1 MNSKISPRQF
11 EIIEAT
17 AKILTRSGIS
27 GLTIKNLALEMN
39 FTEGAIYRHFKSK
52 EEIIIAMINYIAE
65 NMEERFSNILSETKT
80 EEENLKSLFLN
91 QFTFFQLNTHFVIA
105 VFSDGFM
112 EENPLINESILKIMA
127 IRKKFIQPLIET
139 AQKSGLFTNT
149 ISSEE
154 ILHILMGSNRLLM
167 YKWRVNNFQFDLPTK
182 GMEMIESILTLIR
195 TNTNNLK

>member
-1 MNSKISPRQF
+1 MKSKISDRQF

-27 GLTIKNLALEMN
+27 GLTIKNLAHEMN

-52 EEIIIAMINYIAE
+52 EEIIVAMIEYIAE
-65 NMEERFSNILSETKT
+65 NMEERFSKIISTNKT
-80 EEENLKSLFLN
+80 DEENLKNLFLD
-91 QFTFFQLNTHFVIA
+91 QFSFFQLNTHFVTA

-112 EENPLINESILKIMA
+112 EESLKINEAILKIMSTR
-127 IRKKFIQPLIET
+127 IKYIKPLIESG
-139 AQKSGLFTNT
+139 QKLNVFTNT

-167 YKWRVNNFQFDLPTK
+167 YKWRVNNFQFDLDVK
-182 GMEMIESILTLIR
+182 GNEMIESIFTLIR
-195 TNTNNLK
+195 TNTNNIK

>member
-1 MNSKISPRQF
+1 MNSKISSRQF

-27 GLTIKNLALEMN
+27 GLTIKNLAHEMN

-52 EEIIIAMINYIAE
+52 EEIIIAMIDYLAE
-65 NMEERFSNILSETKT
+65 NMEERFSKIISENETD
-80 EEENLKSLFLN
+80 EENLKKLFLD
-91 QFTFFQLNTHFVIA
+91 QFSFFQLNTHFVTA

-112 EENPLINESILKIMA
+112 EESFKINEAILKIMSTR
-127 IRKKFIQPLIET
+127 IKFIKPLIESG
-139 AQKSGLFTNT
+139 QKLNVFTNI
-149 ISSEE
+149 ISAEE

-167 YKWRVNNFQFDLPTK
+167 YKWRVNNFQFDLMVK
-182 GMEMIESILTLIR
+182 GNEMIESIFTLIR

>member
-1 MNSKISPRQF
+1 MDSKISSRQF

-52 EEIIIAMINYIAE
+52 EEIIIALIDYLAE
-65 NMEERFSNILSETKT
+65 NMEERFSKIISENKT
-80 EEENLKSLFLN
+80 DEENLKNLFID
-91 QFTFFQLNTHFVIA
+91 QFSFFQLNTHFVTA

-112 EENPLINESILKIMA
+112 EESTRINESILKIMSTR
-127 IRKKFIQPLIET
+127 IKFIKPLIESG
-139 AQKSGLFTNT
+139 QKLNVFTNA

-167 YKWRVNNFQFDLPTK
+167 YKWRVNNFQFDLITK
-182 GMEMIESILTLIR
+182 GSEMFESIFTLIR
-195 TNTNNLK
+195 TYTNNLK